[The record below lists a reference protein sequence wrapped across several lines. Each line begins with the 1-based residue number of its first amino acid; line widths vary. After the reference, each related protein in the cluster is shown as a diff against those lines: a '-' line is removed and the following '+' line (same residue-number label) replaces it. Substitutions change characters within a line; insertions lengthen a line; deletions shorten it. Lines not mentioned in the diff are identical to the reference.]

1 MKLERVELILVE
13 LPLVEPF
20 ETSFG
25 RESLRPCVLVK
36 AQSDGLVGWGE
47 CVAGS
52 GPWYSYE
59 TVETAWH
66 VLRSFLIP
74 TVLGR
79 PLEHPET
86 MARGWARVR
95 GHPMAKA
102 GLEAALWD
110 LWAQAQGISLREALG
125 GVKERVESGISLG
138 IQPSLEALLERVE
151 RALARGYRRVK
162 LKIRPG
168 WDVQVVKAVRE
179 RFGPIPLS
187 VDANAAYTLSD
198 LDTFKALDRF
208 ELMMIEQPFRY
219 DDLVDHAELQ
229 KQLRTPICLDESVPS
244 PEAARQALKLGSGR
258 IINVKPGRVG
268 GLAAARKVHDLCVE
282 RGVPVWCGGMLETGI
297 GRAHN
302 VALASLPGFT
312 LPNDLSES
320 ARYYRRDLVEP
331 PFVLNPDGT
340 LPVPRGPGIG
350 VEVVEERVERATV
363 RREAFTP

>member
-1 MKLERVELILVE
+1 MKIERVELILVE

-36 AQSDGLVGWGE
+36 ARSDGLVGWGE

-66 VLRSFLIP
+66 VLKGFLIP
-74 TVLGR
+74 AVLGR

-86 MARGWARVR
+86 MAQGWARVR

-125 GVKERVESGISLG
+125 GVKERIESGISLG
-138 IQPSLEALLERVE
+138 IQPSQ
-151 RALARGYRRVK
+151 

-168 WDVQVVKAVRE
+168 WDVQVVRAVRE

-198 LDTFKALDRF
+198 LDTFRALDRF
-208 ELMMIEQPFRY
+208 ELRMIEQPFRY

-229 KQLRTPICLDESVPS
+229 KRLKTPICLDESVPS
-244 PEAARQALKLGSGR
+244 PEAAA
-258 IINVKPGRVG
+258 
-268 GLAAARKVHDLCVE
+268 
-282 RGVPVWCGGMLETGI
+282 
-297 GRAHN
+297 
-302 VALASLPGFT
+302 
-312 LPNDLSES
+312 
-320 ARYYRRDLVEP
+320 
-331 PFVLNPDGT
+331 
-340 LPVPRGPGIG
+340 
-350 VEVVEERVERATV
+350 
-363 RREAFTP
+363 AFTICASRGASPSGAAGCSRRGSAGRTTSLWRRCPASPSRTTCRRAPATIAGI